1 MTKVDVSDTEKVI
14 QRFETFFS
22 EFYEKDLADAVKDD
36 IQHITIDFRLL
47 DQFSPEL
54 GDELLERPKDILS
67 CAMEAA
73 SRLDLGADFV
83 EIEVRFRHI
92 PDSYHIPLWRI
103 RDQHMDK
110 LLAFKVFI
118 RQAIDVR
125 TEILEATFDCP
136 NCGNLIIIP
145 QSGPELREPS
155 HCICGRKGKFRMTDK
170 KMTSVQ
176 FIVIEDPL
184 DASKRPTPV
193 RMNAFLRGS
202 LTEPEFS
209 ERIVPG
215 AEVIITGVL
224 GGHLPTGRMKGRV
237 LDHFIDVVDIEPTA
251 SAPDQL
257 VDSMTKEQLLAIEE
271 IAKRPDLYD
280 QWRDSMAPTIHG
292 HIAVKE
298 ALPLFLVGG
307 VRKIRDGGTTT
318 RGNIHVLLI
327 GDPGCG
333 KSMIL
338 NSTDHIAPKS
348 MRAVG
353 GSSSGVGLTAA
364 AVKNDFLKEWVL
376 EAGTLVRADGGIACI
391 DEFDKADEEDRNKL
405 HEAMEQQTVTVDKV
419 NIHAT
424 LNARTGIL
432 AAANPKRGRFDPY
445 QPIISQFD
453 LPPPLIS
460 RFDLIFPIKD
470 KPDRERD
477 AKLADHVLDLH
488 GGKKLPESPIPKELI
503 TLYIAHAQTINPR
516 LTDAAIRIIKEFYLA
531 ARDEGKDSSG
541 AQPIG
546 ITTRQLESM
555 VRLTE
560 ASARL
565 RLSKIATKADAQRA
579 VRVMLSYLKEVGVDP
594 RTGKFDM
601 DRIIGT
607 PHWMRNHCDQVL
619 AQLSELEGTLGAVP
633 MNLLISSLDGRMNPE
648 EVATAVERLVDEGE
662 VAVPHVG
669 FYRRVER

>member
-1 MTKVDVSDTEKVI
+1 MLKVDVSDSEQII
-14 QRFETFFS
+14 QRFENFFNTFYDK
-22 EFYEKDLADAVKDD
+22 ELLDAVKDNV
-36 IQHITIDFRLL
+36 QHITVDFRRL
-47 DQFSPEL
+47 DEFSPEL
-54 GDELLERPKDILS
+54 GDELLERPRDIIE
-67 CAMEAA
+67 CAREAIK
-73 SRLDLGADFV
+73 RLDLGEDFV

-92 PDSYHIPLWRI
+92 PDSYHIPLWKV
-103 RDQHMDK
+103 RDKHMDK
-110 LLAFKVFI
+110 LLAFKVFL
-118 RQAIDVR
+118 RQALDVR

-145 QSGPELREPS
+145 QSGPELSEPS
-155 HCICGRKGKFRMTDK
+155 HCICGRKGKFRRTDQ

-215 AEVIITGVL
+215 AEVLVTGIL
-224 GGHLPTGRMKGRV
+224 GGHLPSGRQKGRV

-251 SAPDQL
+251 SAPDQM
-257 VDSMTKEQLLAIEE
+257 VDSMTKEELEQIEE
-271 IAKRPDLYD
+271 IAKRPDIYEL
-280 QWRDSMAPTIHG
+280 WRDSMAPTIHG
-292 HIAVKE
+292 HTAVKD
-298 ALPLFLVGG
+298 ALPLFLIGG
-307 VRKIRDGGTTT
+307 VRKIRDDGTTT
-318 RGNIHVLLI
+318 RGSVHVLLI

-348 MRAVG
+348 VRAVG

-364 AVKNDFLKEWVL
+364 AVKNEFLKEWVL
-376 EAGTLVRADGGIACI
+376 EAGSLVRADGGIACI

-424 LNARTGIL
+424 LQSRTGIL

-477 AKLADHVLDLH
+477 AKLADHVLGMH
-488 GGKKLPESPIPKELI
+488 GDKLVPKSPIPAELI
-503 TLYIAHAQTINPR
+503 PLYIAHAQTINPQ
-516 LTDAAIRIIKEFYLA
+516 LTDAAIKTIKAFFLA
-531 ARDEGKDSSG
+531 ARDAGKDPSG